1 MAVCVCVSVCG
12 LCASVCVSS
21 FCLYAPSTVCVCVL
35 LMMFEIVKQMQ
46 RHVPKIK
53 TQQIR
58 EEVVEGGKWQ
68 WGEGSVL
75 CSNNCKMSVACSR
88 PRKQQQQHKPNG
100 RQRA

>member
-1 MAVCVCVSVCG
+1 MRGCVRGCVCG

-21 FCLYAPSTVCVCVL
+21 FCLFTPTSPVIAAALVCVCVL

-58 EEVVEGGKWQ
+58 EEALAGGIQIRKGVRGREEEGVRCAQITVK
-68 WGEGSVL
+68 
-75 CSNNCKMSVACSR
+75 
-88 PRKQQQQHKPNG
+88 
-100 RQRA
+100 